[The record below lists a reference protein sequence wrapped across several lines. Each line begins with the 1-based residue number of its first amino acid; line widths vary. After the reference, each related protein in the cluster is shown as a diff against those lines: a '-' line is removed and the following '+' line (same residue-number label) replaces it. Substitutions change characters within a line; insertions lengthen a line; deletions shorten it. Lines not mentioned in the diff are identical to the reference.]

1 MTNKTDVLSNSCE
14 TGMVGKFNGTPVF
27 LNQNSGYE
35 KLDKVIAAYE
45 WCWNEEKHEQDC
57 SGCPYVDAPDGCNK
71 KVDMDT
77 LDLLK
82 EFRELLKFGM
92 EYGRIE
98 FGDSDTN
105 DLDEW

>member
-1 MTNKTDVLSNSCE
+1 
-14 TGMVGKFNGTPVF
+14 MVGKFNGTPVF